1 MIPVEVHSELKPLIP
16 GFLARIRADIVRCRV
31 AFTLG
36 QHSTLRA
43 LCHKNNGCCAMYGFE
58 HLGALF
64 SSLERVSLT
73 DIAKDKAQMNALVA
87 LERYANHLEVTY
99 R

>member
-31 AFTLG
+31 ALTIG

-43 LCHKNNGCCAMYGFE
+43 LCHKNNGCCAMYGFD
-58 HLGALF
+58 HLGELF
-64 SSLERVSLT
+64 AALERVSLT
-73 DIAKDKAQMNALVA
+73 GFSKAQMNALVA
-87 LERYANHLEVTY
+87 LERYADRLEITY